1 MQNDKSSLLAK
12 IVRLLLGTVLG
23 TTFAY
28 LLFKMVDL
36 AEVRRILANATI
48 LPLILALVI
57 FGIDFFLRAVRFQ
70 LLLNG
75 VLPRPIP
82 LMPTVAPFVA
92 SFGVSDVLPFRVGD
106 IFRIYWFQQGF
117 GIKVGTLVGI
127 MIVERVM
134 DLLSL
139 VILGI
144 LALSAVDSL
153 RSSPLFSGSYAILVS
168 ALIILTIVILTPGYF
183 LGLLGAM
190 RDVSRNKIY
199 VKIMAFMETALS
211 AMHQVGSWRKIIFNL
226 CFSVIIWI
234 LESCVF
240 IAVWV
245 SLGENL
251 LDWFPP
257 VISFVASALAT
268 ILPGLP
274 GHFGSFDYFGVQ
286 VFVATGV
293 DAEQAAAIVLL
304 AHLILWAPTAIFALV
319 WILAVRRGKGRSD
332 SNKPATTSS

>member
-1 MQNDKSSLLAK
+1 MPTDRSSLSAK

-28 LLFKMVDL
+28 LLFTMVDL
-36 AEVRRILANATI
+36 AEVRRILANAAI

-57 FGIDFFLRAVRFQ
+57 YGIDFFLRAVRFH

-106 IFRIYWFQQGF
+106 IFRVYWFQQSF
-117 GIKVGTLVGI
+117 GIKVATLVGI

-139 VILGI
+139 VILGM
-144 LALSAVDSL
+144 LALSFIDSS
-153 RSSPLFSGSYAILVS
+153 RSSHLFGGSYAVLASTSIV
-168 ALIILTIVILTPGYF
+168 LTLVILTPRYF
-183 LGLLGAM
+183 LRLLGTM
-190 RDVSRNKIY
+190 RDVSRIQIFGKI
-199 VKIMAFMETALS
+199 IAFVESALS
-211 AMHQVGSWRKIIFNL
+211 AMHQAGSWRKIIFNV
-226 CFSVIIWI
+226 CFSVLIWI
-234 LESCVF
+234 LESFVF
-240 IAVWV
+240 VAVWV
-245 SLGENL
+245 SLGGNIL
-251 LDWFPP
+251 NWFPP
-257 VISFVASALAT
+257 IISFVASSLAT

-286 VFVATGV
+286 AFVATGV
-293 DAEQAAAIVLL
+293 SAEQAAAIVLL
-304 AHLILWAPTAIFALV
+304 AHLILWAPTTIFALV
-319 WILAVRRGKGRSD
+319 WIFAVRRGKDRSD
-332 SNKPATTSS
+332 SNKPAPTSS

>member
-1 MQNDKSSLLAK
+1 
-12 IVRLLLGTVLG
+12 VRG
-23 TTFAY
+23 
-28 LLFKMVDL
+28 
-36 AEVRRILANATI
+36 ILANATI

-75 VLPRPIP
+75 VLPRPVP

-117 GIKVGTLVGI
+117 GIKVATLVGI
-127 MIVERVM
+127 MIVERIM

-153 RSSPLFSGSYAILVS
+153 RSSPLFSGSYAILASV
-168 ALIILTIVILTPGYF
+168 LIVLTIIILTPGFF

-190 RDVSRNKIY
+190 RDVSHSKVYHKI
-199 VKIMAFMETALS
+199 ITFMETALS
-211 AMHQVGSWRKIIFNL
+211 AMHQAGSWRKIIFNL
-226 CFSVIIWI
+226 CFSVVIWV

-240 IAVWV
+240 VAVWI
-245 SLGENL
+245 SLGENP

-257 VISFVASALAT
+257 VISFVASSLAT

-286 VFVATGV
+286 AFVATGV
-293 DAEQAAAIVLL
+293 NAEKAAAIVLL
-304 AHLILWAPTAIFALV
+304 AHLIIWAPTAIFALV
-319 WILAVRRGKGRSD
+319 WLLAARPRRARVK
-332 SNKPATTSS
+332 TTSGPPHLLE